1 MAEQTEIAK
10 QTITVKNTG
19 KADYVLH
26 DASGAGKI
34 IGPGQEAEV
43 EVAEPQAK
51 VLQDASKRG
60 SYLVVSGY
68 EPEPEEPSGV
78 EAATPEEQKSRH
90 ALAEK
95 ETELMQAGQEAGKEA
110 REKMAKKD
118 WQKLAAET
126 GIAIMG
132 RGGVDALE
140 TVAAAPDA
148 PPKKK

>member
-1 MAEQTEIAK
+1 MAEQKEIAK
-10 QTITVKNTG
+10 TTITVKNTG
-19 KADYVLH
+19 KAPYVLH
-26 DASGAGKI
+26 DAAGGSRM
-34 IGPGQEAEV
+34 IGPGLEAEV

-51 VLQDASKRG
+51 ILQDASKRG
-60 SYLVVSGY
+60 SHLTVSGH
-68 EPEPEEPSGV
+68 EPEQEEPSEV

-95 ETELMQAGQEAGKEA
+95 ETELMQAGQEAGKET

>member
-1 MAEQTEIAK
+1 MAEHKEVAK
-10 QTITVKNTG
+10 QTIKVKNTG
-19 KADYVLH
+19 KAPHVLH
-26 DASGAGKI
+26 AASGEAKV

-51 VLQDASKRG
+51 ILQEGSKRG
-60 SYLVVSGY
+60 SHLQVS
-68 EPEPEEPSGV
+68 
-78 EAATPEEQKSRH
+78 TPEEQKSRH

-95 ETELMQAGQEAGKEA
+95 ETELMQAGQEAGKDA

-126 GIAIMG
+126 GIGIMG

-140 TVAAAPDA
+140 TVAEAPDA
-148 PPKKK
+148 PAKKK